1 MIDLGL
7 LSLYSLTSGN
17 TCIIANSQ
25 QLQFMFQWRV
35 KWLQIEIDI
44 LLSKLLGIPRYVE
57 TFANLSVSENLV
69 SEKKYRS
76 RFWKI
81 LFRLKVSVLDLETL
95 VSEKSLCFGKFSL
108 KKSLRFYFGKFGLGK
123 KSK

>member
-44 LLSKLLGIPRYVE
+44 LLSKLLGIE
-57 TFANLSVSENLV
+57 TFANFSVSENLV
-69 SEKKYRS
+69 SEKKSQFQKIWS
-76 RFWKI
+76 RK
-81 LFRLKVSVLDLETL
+81 KVSVSVLENF
-95 VSEKSLCFGKFSL
+95 VSA
-108 KKSLRFYFGKFGLGK
+108 
-123 KSK
+123 